1 MAIFAALRGG
11 TAVDEET
18 KAAQESPVEPV
29 DVPEEAADEGADEG
43 VDGGDETPDEDV
55 EPDPHE
61 QCFAIIDKLR
71 EDLAQRDK
79 RLREYIDA
87 HQRAVVEMDAA
98 RKRMERDREEDLDRH
113 RGEIALTMLD
123 VMDDLDRT
131 LASATTCSDSEAVV
145 QGVTMVLERIVG
157 KMGELGVEQVQTM
170 GSLFDPNLHEAV
182 AMVPV
187 ADADQDQQILAVE
200 QTGYLF
206 KGKTLRAARVV
217 VGTHSDS

>member
-1 MAIFAALRGG
+1 ME
-11 TAVDEET
+11 EET
-18 KAAQESPVEPV
+18 KVAEETPEQPAEIPEDEVPV
-29 DVPEEAADEGADEG
+29 DAED
-43 VDGGDETPDEDV
+43 PDEAPVDDDV

-87 HQRAVVEMDAA
+87 HQRAVLEMDAA
-98 RKRMERDREEDLDRH
+98 RKRMERDREEELDRH
-113 RGEIALTMLD
+113 RGEIALTMLE
-123 VMDDLDRT
+123 VIDDLDRT
-131 LASATTCSDSEAVV
+131 LASATTCDDSEALV
-145 QGVTMVLERIVG
+145 QGASMVRERMLG
-157 KMGELGVEQVQTM
+157 KMVELGVEQVETM
-170 GSLFDPNLHEAV
+170 GSTFDPNLHEAV

-187 ADADQDQQILAVE
+187 PEAEQDQQILAVE
-200 QTGYLF
+200 QTGYEF

>member
-1 MAIFAALRGG
+1 M
-11 TAVDEET
+11 DEET
-18 KAAQESPVEPV
+18 KAAEETPDQPEDAV
-29 DVPEEAADEGADEG
+29 DDDVVGADE
-43 VDGGDETPDEDV
+43 DHHEAPADDAV

-87 HQRAVVEMDAA
+87 HQRAVSEMDAA
-98 RKRMERDREEDLDRH
+98 RKRMERDREEELDRH

-123 VMDDLDRT
+123 VIDDLDRT
-131 LASATTCSDSEAVV
+131 LASASTCDDSEALV
-145 QGVTMVLERIVG
+145 QGVSMVRERMVG

-170 GSLFDPNLHEAV
+170 GTTFDPNLHEAV

-187 ADADQDQQILAVE
+187 TEAEQDQQILAVE
-200 QTGYLF
+200 QTGYKF

-217 VGTHSDS
+217 VGAHSDS